1 MTIQE
6 VWKLIDDALYYS
18 GGFLD
23 GSYIDKYPRE
33 DDTKYRERQKI
44 AYYKNDF
51 LRKVTR
57 YIGYIYRKQPV
68 REVNENELL
77 KLFLKN
83 CDFQGN
89 NLTTFMSSFA
99 KEAKA
104 KGVGV
109 VLIDNVEEIP
119 TTLEEQL
126 KTRALPYLINIKPE
140 NIVDYKLDIYGA
152 FEYVAFNYQ
161 IDNSV
166 YGKKDVKS
174 VIKYFDKEK
183 WAIYE
188 NDKIIETREH
198 NLGVCPIIFFS
209 ETGKFESIG
218 EFSPVAFLGKRQ
230 YNLTSEEDELIRGQT
245 FSILIIQ
252 GEAGDLE
259 IGTHNALFYSGDK
272 EPKFIAPSAENA
284 KIIKEKID
292 RIDDEINE
300 ITYDIITLKA
310 NNDSG
315 RALKMKLDG
324 LNSSLSDFAQRL
336 ENFENKIF
344 AIVKKYLGLENL
356 DVSVSYNKSYNII
369 DVSEEINELAAMKE
383 IVDLPS
389 YEREKLKK
397 IIKSD
402 LHLDDKEFEEIKKDI
417 DNLIK

>member
-1 MTIQE
+1 M
-6 VWKLIDDALYYS
+6 
-18 GGFLD
+18 
-23 GSYIDKYPRE
+23 
-33 DDTKYRERQKI
+33 
-44 AYYKNDF
+44 
-51 LRKVTR
+51 
-57 YIGYIYRKQPV
+57 
-68 REVNENELL
+68 
-77 KLFLKN
+77 
-83 CDFQGN
+83 
-89 NLTTFMSSFA
+89 
-99 KEAKA
+99 
-104 KGVGV
+104 
-109 VLIDNVEEIP
+109 
-119 TTLEEQL
+119 
-126 KTRALPYLINIKPE
+126 
-140 NIVDYKLDIYGA
+140 
-152 FEYVAFNYQ
+152 
-161 IDNSV
+161 
-166 YGKKDVKS
+166 
-174 VIKYFDKEK
+174 
-183 WAIYE
+183 
-188 NDKIIETREH
+188 
-198 NLGVCPIIFFS
+198 
-209 ETGKFESIG
+209 
-218 EFSPVAFLGKRQ
+218 
-230 YNLTSEEDELIRGQT
+230 
-245 FSILIIQ
+245 
-252 GEAGDLE
+252 E

-344 AIVKKYLGLENL
+344 EIVKKYLGLENL

-402 LHLDDKEFEEIKKDI
+402 LHLDDKEFEEIKRDI